1 MLFYFLHFTI
11 SFIST
16 VLFSIIFNAP
26 KRLLVACGFV
36 GAIAWTIY
44 QLTVDLE
51 FGKVGASFGK
61 QNFRLNQSYYES
73 QI

>member
-1 MLFYFLHFTI
+1 M
-11 SFIST
+11 
-16 VLFSIIFNAP
+16 
-26 KRLLVACGFV
+26 

-51 FGKVGASFGK
+51 FGKVGASFFGK
-61 QNFRLNQSYYES
+61 LNFRLNESYYES

>member
-1 MLFYFLHFTI
+1 MLFYLFHFTI

-51 FGKVGASFGK
+51 FGKVG
-61 QNFRLNQSYYES
+61 
-73 QI
+73 